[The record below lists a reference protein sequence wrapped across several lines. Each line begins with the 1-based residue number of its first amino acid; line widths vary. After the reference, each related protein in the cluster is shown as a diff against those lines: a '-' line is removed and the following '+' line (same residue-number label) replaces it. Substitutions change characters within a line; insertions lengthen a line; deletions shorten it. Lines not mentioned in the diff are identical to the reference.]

1 MKKHR
6 IVTMNYR
13 LSSDEAK
20 DLLYDYNSVKGVI
33 PASKP
38 DKVEMWDETLRDGEQ
53 SPSVYLTQEEKI
65 EIAHALDGIGVSV
78 IAVGF
83 PAVSD
88 TEFKTVKTIA
98 AQRFEHSSI
107 VAIAR
112 PRESDINACLKAD
125 LDEIVL
131 FMPVSDLMMSILKIK
146 PEEEC
151 QMIGN
156 MITYARDHGLKVNWV
171 SEDSSRAKPDHLLSV
186 YNTAVENGVARIVLS
201 DTVGVLSP
209 NSMAYLTDLVQ
220 NLVLKDHEEV
230 ALGIHTHNDFGLA
243 VANTVQAVLHGA
255 TYPHTCVN
263 GYGERAGNAAFEEV
277 VMILERN
284 GIATGIKL
292 EKLYELSK
300 MVEDHFCLPLSPHKP
315 VVGDFSFSHES
326 GLHVNAIL
334 SHPLSYEPIN
344 PKIVGRK
351 RKFYLGKLSG
361 SGAITNALVEK
372 LKIIDMDFPSEV
384 VREIVDRVKA
394 KQEKAPKDK
403 IKDIFLDIKKSLAKI
418 TSGVTDK
425 EFYNI
430 VQEVS
435 GDNFEDYVSNS
446 IDINNDKN
454 HHENHD

>member
-1 MKKHR
+1 
-6 IVTMNYR
+6 MNYR

-20 DLLYDYNSVKGVI
+20 DLLYDYNTVKGVI

-38 DKVEMWDETLRDGEQ
+38 DKVEIWDETLRDGEQ
-53 SPSVYLTQEEKI
+53 SPSVYLTQNEKI
-65 EIAHALDGIGVSV
+65 EIARALDDIGVSV

-88 TEFKTVKTIA
+88 RELETVKTIVS
-98 AQRFEHSSI
+98 QGFEKSSI
-107 VAIAR
+107 VAISR
-112 PRESDINACLKAD
+112 PRESDIDACLKAD

-131 FMPVSDLMMSILKIK
+131 FMPVSDLMMNILKVK
-146 PEEEC
+146 PAEEC
-151 QMIGN
+151 ELIGKMIR
-156 MITYARDHGLKVNWV
+156 YAKDHGLTVNWV
-171 SEDSSRAKPDHLLSV
+171 SEDSSRARPDHLLSV
-186 YNTAVENGVARIVLS
+186 YNTAVENGVERIVLS

-209 NSMAYLTDLVQ
+209 HSMAYLTDLVQ
-220 NLVLKDHEEV
+220 NLVLRNHEEV
-230 ALGIHTHNDFGLA
+230 ALGVHTHNDFGLA
-243 VANTVQAVLHGA
+243 VANTVEAVFHGV

-284 GIATGIKL
+284 GISTGIDL
-292 EKLYELSK
+292 EKLYDLSK
-300 MVEDHFCLPLSPHKP
+300 LVEDHFCLPLSPHKP
-315 VVGDFSFSHES
+315 IVGDFSFSHES

-372 LKIIDMDFPSEV
+372 LKMVDMDFPSEV
-384 VREIVDRVKA
+384 VKEIVNRVKT
-394 KQEKAPKDK
+394 KQERAPKDK
-403 IKDIFLDIKKSLAKI
+403 IKDIFAEVKASLAKI

-425 EFYNI
+425 EFYDI
-430 VQEVS
+430 VKEVS
-435 GDNFEDYVSNS
+435 GDKFESYVNNGNS
-446 IDINNDKN
+446 SKSS
-454 HHENHD
+454 